1 MLKATLFP
9 TQVVGGLPD
18 IVARFVFRS
27 ELFTAT
33 PHPGVGI
40 RFQLGCLSCNHFL
53 VQTVDIHRFQEA
65 RELKIVLL
73 LFDSSIKL
81 ILFVCKTGFELG
93 NFCLYAIGAEH
104 EGVVVGVNPL
114 ILILL
119 HDHFV
124 TFDLIARFVVHR
136 RALCSHW
143 LLFGQVS
150 ADTYVRRL
158 LGLDQFFKL
167 DARSD
172 GLRLI
177 RYMMRVNRRVIVNYG
192 EVLRH
197 AKLRPFV
204 AQLAR
209 ICLGEMFEQ
218 LS

>member
-27 ELFTAT
+27 ELITAT
-33 PHPGVGI
+33 PSSNA
-40 RFQLGCLSCNHFL
+40 GCLSCNHFL

-73 LFDSSIKL
+73 LFHSSIKL

-124 TFDLIARFVVHR
+124 TFDLIARFVVHS
-136 RALCSHW
+136 RALCSRW

-150 ADTYVRRL
+150 ADTNVRRL

-167 DARSD
+167 HARSD

-177 RYMMRVNRRVIVNYG
+177 RFRTAF
-192 EVLRH
+192 VL
-197 AKLRPFV
+197 KW
-204 AQLAR
+204 R
-209 ICLGEMFEQ
+209 IQEG
-218 LS
+218 